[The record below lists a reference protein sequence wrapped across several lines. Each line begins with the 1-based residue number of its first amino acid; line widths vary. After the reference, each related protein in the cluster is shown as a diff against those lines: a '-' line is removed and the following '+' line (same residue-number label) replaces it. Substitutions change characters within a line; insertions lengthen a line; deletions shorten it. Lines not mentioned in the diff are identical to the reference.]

1 MSTSLQKEESMSTQ
15 LEQNEYVTKFDQDI
29 TEKKKFKMK
38 LARTV
43 YDNLSNYLV
52 FWSMHM
58 D

>member
-1 MSTSLQKEESMSTQ
+1 MSTSLQKEDSMSTQ
-15 LEQNEYVTKFDQDI
+15 LEQNENVTNFDQAI

-52 FWSMHM
+52 F
-58 D
+58 

>member
-15 LEQNEYVTKFDQDI
+15 LEQNENVTNFDQDI

-43 YDNLSNYLV
+43 YDNLRNYLV
-52 FWSMHM
+52 F
-58 D
+58 